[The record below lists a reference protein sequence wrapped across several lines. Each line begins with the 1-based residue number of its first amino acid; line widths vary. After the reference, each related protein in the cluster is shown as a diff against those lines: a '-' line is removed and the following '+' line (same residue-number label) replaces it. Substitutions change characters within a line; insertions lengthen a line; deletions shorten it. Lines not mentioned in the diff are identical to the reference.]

1 MRKTAIFSMS
11 VALVMALALAGC
23 AGGGG
28 STAKAAP
35 APAAAAKSGGDDAAG
50 ILKALDAWKA
60 GMETKDIA
68 KLGSGI
74 SDKFNHYEWGNKQQ
88 MLDFL
93 KSQFDQGTL
102 DGAKINAA
110 NAKTKIEN
118 GIATV
123 YPVELV
129 ASFGTA
135 TIEFK
140 LQKEADGVWRAT
152 GINVEGV

>member
-1 MRKTAIFSMS
+1 MTM
-11 VALVMALALAGC
+11 ALAGC
-23 AGGGG
+23 ATGGISSSASPAAKKGMSDDDG
-28 STAKAAP
+28 IKAA
-35 APAAAAKSGGDDAAG
+35 
-50 ILKALDAWKA
+50 LENWKA
-60 GMETKDIA
+60 GMESKDIA
-68 KLGSGI
+68 KLGAGI

-118 GIATV
+118 GVATV

-140 LQKEADGVWRAT
+140 LAKETDGVWRAT

>member
-1 MRKTAIFSMS
+1 MTM
-11 VALVMALALAGC
+11 ALAGC
-23 AGGGG
+23 ATGG
-28 STAKAAP
+28 SSAAPSQAAKKGMSDDDGIKAA
-35 APAAAAKSGGDDAAG
+35 
-50 ILKALDAWKA
+50 LENWKV
-60 GMETKDIA
+60 GMESKDIA
-68 KLGSGI
+68 KLGAGI

-110 NAKTKIEN
+110 NAKRIEN
-118 GIATV
+118 GVATV

-135 TIEFK
+135 TINSSC
-140 LQKEADGVWRAT
+140 QKKPTASGARRGDQRRGV
-152 GINVEGV
+152 